1 MPATTF
7 LYAYAYQQYQ
17 DDDNVK
23 AFFTAYTQI
32 GQQYLDSINELQLP
46 IYSGPNLTGALLD
59 WVMVGLY
66 DIVRPALPRTD
77 IRSIGPYGTAYYGQ
91 ISYGMRRTITPSTFY
106 ETTDDIYK
114 RIGTWALWKGD
125 GKVFNIRWLKRRIM
139 RFLTGVDG
147 AAGEVG
153 QTYRVSVTLAGGE
166 VGIRIF
172 AGVRTITK
180 SASYGKFAYGTRPY
194 GKLSSTYVPYPNAEL
209 VPILQSAIDSGVL
222 ELPFQFT
229 YSVVTA

>member
-17 DDDNVK
+17 DDADVK

-32 GQQYLDSINELQLP
+32 GQQYLDSINALQLP

-66 DIVRPALPRTD
+66 DIVRPALPRTEGYA
-77 IRSIGPYGTAYYGQ
+77 IGPYGTTYYGQ
-91 ISYGMRRTITPSTFY
+91 ISYAVRRAITPSQFY

-125 GKVFNIRWLKRRIM
+125 GKVFNIRWLKRRVM
-139 RFLTGVDG
+139 RFLTGENG
-147 AAGEVG
+147 TPGETG
-153 QTYRVSVTLAGGE
+153 QTYRVSVTM
-166 VGIRIF
+166 VGSMVTIRIF
-172 AGVRTITK
+172 AGVRTITGPV
-180 SASYGKFAYGTRPY
+180 SYGTFSYGTKSY
-194 GKLSSTYVPYPNAEL
+194 GRLISTYVAYPNAEL
-209 VPILQSAIDSGVL
+209 APILQSAIDAGVL

-229 YSVVTA
+229 YDVITS